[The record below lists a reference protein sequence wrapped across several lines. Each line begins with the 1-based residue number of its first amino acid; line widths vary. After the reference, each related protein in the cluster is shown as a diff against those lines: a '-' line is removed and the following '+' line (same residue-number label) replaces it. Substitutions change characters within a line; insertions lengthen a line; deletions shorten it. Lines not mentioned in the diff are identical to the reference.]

1 MFVQSFIILD
11 LEGIKM
17 KKTFVLLIAIVLLLS
32 GYCFDA
38 DASQRI
44 RVLIDNEYMNFDENP
59 RIEDGRTIVPVR
71 GIFETIN
78 ASVMWFEETRMVL
91 INSGDTEILLQI
103 DNKNAYVN
111 NTRVEM
117 EVPARIINGRTF
129 VPIRFI
135 AESIGAYVGWDGN
148 TRTVII
154 NTKGQKPQDPVK
166 TPAPNQSVET
176 PSTTFPDNTGKDI
189 IESFD
194 GRIDVLMGAS
204 EKSVKDIFGE
214 PDRVDLSRYG
224 FDWYIY
230 NSDLEKYIQVGID
243 NGRVVGVYTNSLNYK
258 LNRNIGIEASKAQV
272 EKELGNTITSIH
284 KGDITYIMLNTYE
297 YQIFNVDN
305 RYYATVF
312 YDIVDGGNTTSFLI
326 IDYDTEQAFKG
337 YYAEP
342 SEELLRSYEMEIFDL
357 ANSIRVRHGK
367 KPFKWSGKIAA
378 VARAHSKDMIQNDF
392 FSHTNLAGQSPF
404 DRMEDAGI
412 SFETAGENI
421 AMGQMDGIFAHESWM
436 NSPGHRANILG
447 FFEYLGVGVDADKKS
462 NISYTQNFFT
472 PW

>member
-1 MFVQSFIILD
+1 
-11 LEGIKM
+11 M
-17 KKTFVLLIAIVLLLS
+17 KKVFALLIAIVLLMT

-44 RVLIDNEYMNFDENP
+44 RVLIDNQYMNFDEDP

-78 ASVMWFEETRMVL
+78 ASVMWFEDTRTVL

-111 NTRVEM
+111 KTRVEL
-117 EVPARIINGRTF
+117 EVPARIIYGRTF
-129 VPIRFI
+129 VPIRFV
-135 AESIGAYVGWDGN
+135 AESIGAYVGWDGT

-154 NTKGQKPQDPVK
+154 NTNGQGNQNLP
-166 TPAPNQSVET
+166 TPGQPVET
-176 PSTTFPDNTGKDI
+176 PSPTNTVHDI
-189 IESFD
+189 SGDFN
-194 GRIDVLMGAS
+194 GNIDILMGAS
-204 EKSVKDIFGE
+204 EKSIKKIFGE
-214 PDRVDLSRYG
+214 PDRIDLSRHG

-230 NSDLEKYIQVGID
+230 NSDLGKYIQIGID
-243 NGRVVGVYTNSLNYK
+243 NGRVVGVYTNSLSYK
-258 LNRNIGIEASKAQV
+258 LKRNIGVGASKSQV
-272 EKELGNTITSIH
+272 EKELGKAVSSIN
-284 KGDITYIMLNTYE
+284 KGNITYIMHNTEE

-326 IDYDTEQAFKG
+326 IDYDTEQTFKG
-337 YYAEP
+337 YYAVP
-342 SEELLRSYEMEIFDL
+342 SEKLLRSYEMEIFDL

-367 KPFKWSGKIAA
+367 EPFKWSDKIAA

-392 FSHTNLAGQSPF
+392 FSHYNLAGQSPF

-412 SFETAGENI
+412 RYKTAGENI

-447 FFEYLGVGVDADKKS
+447 FFEYLGVGVDADEKS
-462 NISYTQNFFT
+462 SICYTQNFFT